1 MKIGILTFHC
11 ADNYGA
17 VLQCYATQE
26 FLRSLGHEVYVIDYR
41 PDYILRSYPL
51 IRTQRI
57 SCSNPLQT
65 AVNLVKEL
73 IHLPKR
79 FQLKRGYH
87 HFSSTYLSLTDTVTR
102 DTVPATL
109 DAYVVGSD
117 QVWNP
122 RLTQG
127 FDDVYFCRFP
137 FPKEGKKYIAYA
149 ASMEAET
156 LNAATEIFYREALQS
171 FDALSVREQPL
182 QQLLQH
188 LTSQPVCQVL
198 DPTLMVPTTTWNN
211 LSAKVKLPKKY
222 VLVYQGRSSH
232 HTLHIARDI
241 ARQIGAE
248 VVVLGTWFSLN
259 RNFSYHSVS
268 PEEFIYAV
276 RHAACIVT
284 TSFHGT
290 AFSIIFNRPFYT
302 IRLNDG
308 ADSRSQSMLATLC
321 LHDRMIGVDTT
332 PSYSSIDYTN
342 ANALLEDLRKG
353 SQEYLKEA
361 LGNR

>member
-1 MKIGILTFHC
+1 MKTGILTFHC

-26 FLRSLGHEVYVIDYR
+26 FIKSMGHDACVIDYR
-41 PDYILRSYPL
+41 PDYLLRPYPL
-51 IRTQRI
+51 IHTQRI
-57 SCSNPLQT
+57 RCGNPLRA

-79 FQLKRGYH
+79 YLLKRGYR
-87 HFSSTYLSLTDTVTR
+87 HFASTYLSLTATVTR
-102 DTVPATL
+102 DTVPSTL

-137 FPKEGKKYIAYA
+137 FPKENKKYIAYA
-149 ASMEAET
+149 ASMEAKALDAAAENYYRET
-156 LNAATEIFYREALQS
+156 LQQ
-171 FDALSVREQPL
+171 FDALSVREKPL
-182 QQLLQH
+182 QQLLQP
-188 LTSQPVCQVL
+188 LTSQPVRQVL
-198 DPTLMVPTTTWNN
+198 DPTLMVPTTVWDN
-211 LSAKVKLPKKY
+211 LSAKVRLPEKY

-232 HTLHIARDI
+232 HTLRIAKEI
-241 ARQIGAE
+241 ALQMDAE
-248 VVVLGTWFSLN
+248 VVVLGTWFSLE
-259 RNFSYHSVS
+259 RKLSYRSVS
-268 PEEFIYAV
+268 PEGFIHAV
-276 RHAACIVT
+276 RHAACVVT

-302 IRLNDG
+302 VRLNDG
-308 ADSRSQSMLATLC
+308 ADSRSHSLLTTLG
-321 LHDRMIGVDTT
+321 LDNRMIDTDAI
-332 PSYSSIDYTN
+332 PSFSSVDYTV
-342 ANALLEDLRKG
+342 ANAQLEDWRTV

-361 LGNR
+361 LEQG